1 MSDRPDRLSRPRQ
14 PFPARAL
21 LIVDMQHGLFHGAD
35 APYEGERLL
44 ANLRTLIGRAREAGA
59 MILAARHVGAPG
71 TPLAPNSALVQL
83 LPELGLDPQHDIV
96 FDKQRPNCFSG
107 TALAARLAEAGV
119 RELVVAGMKT
129 QYCVDTT
136 CRAAPEHGIRPVLA
150 ADAHSCMDTPVLPAS
165 AIVAH
170 HNLTLAGPFADVLA
184 THDCHF

>member
-1 MSDRPDRLSRPRQ
+1 MSDRLDRPY
-14 PFPARAL
+14 PARAL

-44 ANLRTLIGRAREAGA
+44 ANLQTLIARAREAGA
-59 MILAARHVGAPG
+59 LILAARHVGAPG
-71 TPLAPNSALVQL
+71 TPLAPDSALVRL
-83 LPELGLDPQHDIV
+83 LPELGLDPQRDIV

-107 TALAARLAEAGV
+107 TALAAQLAEAGV
-119 RELVVAGMKT
+119 RELAIAGMKT

-136 CRAAPEHGIRPVLA
+136 CRAAPEHGIRPVLV
-150 ADAHSCMDTPVLPAS
+150 ADAHSCMDTPVLPAA